1 MVRDSG
7 GIELAKSEETAA
19 GVGSPFPCGS
29 ILPQSQ
35 APPGPG
41 RGGWEMGWLFW
52 GQGRLGPIL
61 LGPGFGPQPSGGAG
75 PGEQVS

>member
-1 MVRDSG
+1 MVRGSG

-41 RGGWEMGWLFW
+41 RGMGDGVAF
-52 GQGRLGPIL
+52 
-61 LGPGFGPQPSGGAG
+61 LGPGQIGAYPLRASFWAPAFG
-75 PGEQVS
+75 